1 MATRPKAE
9 LKRIEDEG
17 VRGKEE
23 EGTRKEEEEER
34 GDIPKIP
41 ILTQG

>member
-1 MATRPKAE
+1 MSV
-9 LKRIEDEG
+9 EDEA
-17 VRGKEE
+17 VRGKDE
-23 EGTRKEEEEER
+23 EGTGKEEEEER